1 MGIRYD
7 YSRLPTDE
15 FPVSVKQFPCSV
27 QNRESSATHRNC
39 SVNGRQNLA
48 ESVEMV
54 GDRKNS
60 LLFSL
65 FSGNSEGRRTG
76 LASDGETHQAFPE
89 VRPMLDQEESR

>member
-1 MGIRYD
+1 
-7 YSRLPTDE
+7 
-15 FPVSVKQFPCSV
+15 VKQFPCSV

-65 FSGNSEGRRTG
+65 FS
-76 LASDGETHQAFPE
+76 
-89 VRPMLDQEESR
+89 VRHRALPDLQGMKAVAEHRQTVFDNLIS